1 METLTKDCIECV
13 RGKNSYNGNPRYI
26 FTFSDGSE
34 VKTESDSMFV
44 YGLAPCDHYENKTI
58 TFECTV
64 RRNKTIMTDLIEEL

>member
-1 METLTKDCIECV
+1 METLTKDCVKCV

-44 YGLAPCDHYENKTI
+44 YGLAPCDHYEQKTI
-58 TFECTV
+58 TFECTF
-64 RRNKTIMTDLIEEL
+64 NHIMTDLIEEL